1 MHVGKLPE
9 WFSRPVNIFSTEWNE
24 SSSIATTVLSPWHL
38 YFSNSII
45 AQKLKGFSRLRADL
59 HIKVIVNGSPFR
71 FGEAMLSYR
80 PLYSSYHQTTTCV
93 APFFS
98 GGNIQGDYV
107 VGYPNQDTM
116 IMSSDRT
123 TIMARSQ
130 RMNIRIQP
138 HVNSGG
144 EMVLP
149 FIYYKDAITISDNPE
164 VSSTAFHQ
172 ALREMGTLTLESLT
186 QLRSTAGAQA
196 QGVSIQIYAWASN
209 VKVWG
214 PTAITLQG
222 VDEYQ
227 STMQPS
233 EAASTVAEAAGE
245 LAKIP
250 IISRYALA
258 TQFLANSTAGV
269 LKYFGWSNPP
279 VLHAVEGKLPKASF
293 MNPNPN
299 LSFPD
304 DVLALDPK
312 NELTVDPRTVGAS
325 PEDPLIVDRFCAR
338 SAIVAIQ
345 DWQVAAN
352 YSEMIAAFPVMPTYF
367 IASRNTRTAPA
378 VTSTRLTMIPAAYA
392 SSLFEH
398 WRGTFVLHVKAV
410 TSQFHRGRLL
420 IQWDPLDTTTT
431 GIFKETSCISHI
443 LDLSTATEAT
453 IKVPYMSSYGM
464 QKVSQKPF
472 SLSTAA
478 GANFEC
484 CTRGST
490 THSWTKAELERYANG
505 IVYVRVMN
513 QLQCGDATADVPLI
527 FSVHFED
534 MQLMGPNVAPVAAN
548 IAIPLA
554 PSASVYTAALTDFTA
569 QGLEAPGV
577 SEDTEIIPGGTSECV
592 ARLYGGEV
600 IRTLRVLFHR
610 TYPYRFKTQ
619 ITNAVAVGTVVVLNG
634 PRFPIGNHIKGGGFM
649 DRVLQADAS
658 DNTNIVFNTPICLLS
673 ACFVGHRGSMVWKCH
688 AFGSLDAFCMTKSTS
703 QVPSI
708 TRSSLN
714 NDTGVNANTDIARHM
729 SFVQG
734 MCPSGA
740 AWTSNQLAGTV
751 SGVFP
756 PYSNL
761 RMMPGNPVT
770 LYYNRGTDFDIDS
783 ASTKLVEEDGIRVIG
798 YKAEPQYTAGSVA
811 VSNPDITL
819 ALSVAAGSDF
829 NVFEFV
835 NVPDLF
841 IRGT

>member
-1 MHVGKLPE
+1 MHVGKLAD
-9 WFSRPVNIFSTEWNE
+9 WFSRPVNIHSVEWNE
-24 SSSIATTVLSPWHL
+24 SASITPTRISPWHA
-38 YFSNSII
+38 YFTNSVI
-45 AQKLKGFSRLRADL
+45 APKLKGFSRLRADL

-80 PLYSSYHQTTTCV
+80 PLYSAQHHTMFAV

-98 GGNIQGDYV
+98 GGQIQGDV
-107 VGYPNQDTM
+107 ILGYPNQDVMADLT
-116 IMSSDRT
+116 DRT

-130 RMNIRIQP
+130 RMNLRIQP

-144 EMVLP
+144 EMTLP

-164 VSSTAFHQ
+164 SSSTAFHQ

-196 QGVSIQIYAWASN
+196 QGVSVQIYAWATN

-214 PTAITLQG
+214 PTAITVQG
-222 VDEYQ
+222 IDEYE
-227 STMQPS
+227 STMKPS
-233 EAASTVAEAAGE
+233 EVASTVAEAAGE

-250 IISRYALA
+250 VISRYALA

-325 PEDPLIVDRFCAR
+325 PEDPLIVERFCAR
-338 SAIVAIQ
+338 PAIVAIQ

-352 YSEMIAAFPVMPTYF
+352 YSDMIAAFPVMPSYF
-367 IASRNTRTAPA
+367 IATRNSRPA
-378 VTSTRLTMIPAAYA
+378 SFGPANHTTRLTMIPAAYA

-398 WRGTFVLHVKAV
+398 WRGTFVLHIKAV

-431 GIFKETSCISHI
+431 GIFRESSCISHI

-464 QKVSQKPF
+464 QKVSQKAF
-472 SLSTAA
+472 TLNTASA
-478 GANFEC
+478 VNFEC

-490 THSWTKAELERYANG
+490 THSWTKAELERFANG

-513 QLQCGDATADVPLI
+513 QLQCGDATADVSLI
-527 FSVHFED
+527 FSIHFED
-534 MQLMGPNVAPVAAN
+534 MQLMGPNVAPVATN
-548 IAIPLA
+548 ITN
-554 PSASVYTAALTDFTA
+554 PSAPTASIYTAALTDFTA
-569 QGLEAPGV
+569 QGLEAPGT
-577 SEDTEIIPGGTSECV
+577 SEDTEMIPGGTIECV

-600 IRTLRVLFHR
+600 VRSLRTLLHR
-610 TYPYRFKTQ
+610 TYPYRFKTSLTDSSA
-619 ITNAVAVGTVVVLNG
+619 IGSVVVLNG
-634 PRFPIGNHIKGGGFM
+634 PRFPIGHHIKGGAFM
-649 DRVLQADAS
+649 DRAVNTDSS

-688 AFGSLDAFCMTKSTS
+688 AFGSLDAFCLSKAPT

-708 TRSSLN
+708 SRASLSATSSN
-714 NDTGVNANTDIARHM
+714 QDVARHLT
-729 SFVQG
+729 FVQG

-751 SGVFP
+751 SGIFP

-770 LYYNRGTDFDIDS
+770 LYYDRGTDFNIDS
-783 ASTKLVEEDGIRVIG
+783 ATTKLVEEDGIRVVG
-798 YKAEPQYTAGSVA
+798 YKTEPHYTAGATGVP
-811 VSNPDITL
+811 NPDVTL

-835 NVPDLF
+835 NVPDLY
-841 IRGT
+841 IRAT